1 MISQPHPNDVGLSS
15 EGRLTFGEDEAVSAA
30 DRLCF
35 LVESRLPITVES
47 DGSEDDWNVVGS
59 AMIAAATR
67 HLRAILHVQETFPSR
82 VIGWQLVRSMFE
94 YVTTYA
100 WVAAEPETRTKRWLK
115 YDYKQRR
122 KLDDDFRELGDALLD
137 DEERERIGG
146 FLPNVQPMPNLV
158 QRTEGAD
165 EGWAEGLQ
173 ELDEYLGGEWP
184 EEFRSFRQLYPAI
197 YRNGSRFTHPSS
209 HVVDAF
215 VGGNPPE
222 LVIAEEKPP
231 QRDLAVIGSGI
242 LVLGLT
248 VAVSATPTLALGL
261 DEIMEALAG

>member
-1 MISQPHPNDVGLSS
+1 LSQLPNDFGVSS
-15 EGRLTFGEDEAVSAA
+15 EGRLTFGEDEPVSAA
-30 DRLCF
+30 RRLCS

-47 DGSEDDWNVVGS
+47 DGSEDDWSVVEP
-59 AMIAAATR
+59 AMIVAATR
-67 HLRAILHVQETFPSR
+67 HLRAIVHVEETFPSR

-100 WVAAEPETRTKRWLK
+100 WVAAESETRTKRWLK
-115 YDYKQRR
+115 YDYEQRR

-137 DEERERIGG
+137 DDEERERIGG
-146 FLPNVQPMPNLV
+146 FLPDVQPMPNLV

-165 EGWAEGLQ
+165 EGWAEALQ
-173 ELDEYLGGEWP
+173 ELNEHVGGEWP

-222 LVIAEEKPP
+222 LVIGEEKPP

-248 VAVSATPTLALGL
+248 VAVSATPTLALRL
-261 DEIMEALAG
+261 DEIVEALAG